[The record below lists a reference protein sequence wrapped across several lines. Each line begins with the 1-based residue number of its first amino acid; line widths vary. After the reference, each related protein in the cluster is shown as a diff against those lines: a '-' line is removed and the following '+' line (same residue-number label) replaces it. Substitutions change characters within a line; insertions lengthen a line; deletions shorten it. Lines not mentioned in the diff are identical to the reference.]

1 MAFHYQVVY
10 YHRQLDSGKADM
22 IASDKS
28 HNDESAGQAQR
39 KAVMAVLA
47 HSDAA
52 EISQRLG
59 ALALPAHENLR
70 EPENGL
76 VMVRGRIG
84 GDGAPFNLGEATV
97 SRAAVRLSTGEVGFG
112 YTLGRDRHKAQMI
125 ALCDAMVQSDE
136 FAGLVETNVIAPLRA
151 AAMAKR
157 NSKAAEAAA
166 TRVDFY
172 TLVRG
177 EG

>member
-1 MAFHYQVVY
+1 MNSTDHNGSRAL
-10 YHRQLDSGKADM
+10 RQA
-22 IASDKS
+22 A
-28 HNDESAGQAQR
+28 
-39 KAVMAVLA
+39 MAVLA

-52 EISQRLG
+52 EI
-59 ALALPAHENLR
+59 ALHLEAIALPAHEELR

-112 YTLGRDRHKAQMI
+112 YTLGRDRQKAKMI
-125 ALCDAMVQSDE
+125 ALCDALVQSDDH
-136 FAGLVETNVIAPLRA
+136 AGLVEAKVLAPLRA
-151 AAMAKR
+151 AMIAER
-157 NSKAAEAAA
+157 NRSAAETDA
-166 TRVDFY
+166 TRVNFY

>member
-1 MAFHYQVVY
+1 MTAGGETGKQIQ
-10 YHRQLDSGKADM
+10 RQA
-22 IASDKS
+22 A
-28 HNDESAGQAQR
+28 
-39 KAVMAVLA
+39 MAVLA

-52 EISQRLG
+52 VIAGCLG
-59 ALALPAHENLR
+59 AIAVPAYEDLR

-84 GDGAPFNLGEATV
+84 GEGAPFNVGEATV
-97 SRAAVRLSTGEVGFG
+97 SRAAVRLASGEVGFG
-112 YTLGRDRHKAQMI
+112 YTLGRDRQKARLI
-125 ALCDAMVQSDE
+125 ALCDALVQSNE
-136 FAGLVETNVIAPLRA
+136 FSDAVETTVLAPLRA
-151 AAMAKR
+151 AIVAER
-157 NSKAAEAAA
+157 DRKARETAA

>member
-1 MAFHYQVVY
+1 MSVIEQ
-10 YHRQLDSGKADM
+10 DSK
-22 IASDKS
+22 
-28 HNDESAGQAQR
+28 QAQR
-39 KAVMAVLA
+39 RAAMEVLA

-52 EISQRLG
+52 EISGRLDG
-59 ALALPAHENLR
+59 VVLPAHEELR

-97 SRAAVRLSTGEVGFG
+97 SRAAVRLATGEVGFG
-112 YTLGRDRHKAQMI
+112 YTLGRDRQKARMI
-125 ALCDAMVQSDE
+125 ALCDAMVQSDQ
-136 FAGLVETNVIAPLRA
+136 FAATVEAQVLAPLRT
-151 AAMAKR
+151 AMLTKR
-157 NSKAAEAAA
+157 NRVAAETAA

>member
-1 MAFHYQVVY
+1 MGMAQEN
-10 YHRQLDSGKADM
+10 G
-22 IASDKS
+22 
-28 HNDESAGQAQR
+28 GQAR
-39 KAVMAVLA
+39 RRAAMAVLA
-47 HSDAA
+47 DSDVA
-52 EISQRLG
+52 EIAGRLT
-59 ALALPAHENLR
+59 AIALPPHEDLR

-112 YTLGRDRHKAQMI
+112 YVLGRDRRKARVI
-125 ALCDAMVQSDE
+125 ALCDALVQASE
-136 FAGLVETNVIAPLRA
+136 FADAVETQVIAPLRA
-151 AAMAKR
+151 AMISER
-157 NSKAAEAAA
+157 NRSAAETAA

-172 TLVRG
+172 TMVRG

>member
-1 MAFHYQVVY
+1 MMAGGENG
-10 YHRQLDSGKADM
+10 R
-22 IASDKS
+22 
-28 HNDESAGQAQR
+28 QAQR
-39 KAVMAVLA
+39 KAAMAVLA

-52 EISQRLG
+52 EIACRLG
-59 ALALPAHENLR
+59 AIAVPAYENLR

-97 SRAAVRLSTGEVGFG
+97 SRAAVRLATGEVGFG
-112 YTLGRDRHKAQMI
+112 YTLGRDREKARMI
-125 ALCDAMVQSDE
+125 ALCDALVQSDE
-136 FAGLVETNVIAPLRA
+136 FTDAVEANVLAPLRA
-151 AAMAKR
+151 SIDSRR
-157 NSKAAEAAA
+157 NRKAAETAA

>member
-1 MAFHYQVVY
+1 MTATSENPGNDNGQQAR
-10 YHRQLDSGKADM
+10 RQA
-22 IASDKS
+22 A
-28 HNDESAGQAQR
+28 
-39 KAVMAVLA
+39 MAV
-47 HSDAA
+47 
-52 EISQRLG
+52 
-59 ALALPAHENLR
+59 PVYENLR

-112 YTLGRDRHKAQMI
+112 YTLGRDRQKARMI
-125 ALCDAMVQSDE
+125 ALCDALVQSNE
-136 FAGLVETNVIAPLRA
+136 FADAVEAQVIAPLRTR
-151 AAMAKR
+151 MISER
-157 NSKAAEAAA
+157 NRTAAETAA
-166 TRVDFY
+166 TRVDFF

>member
-1 MAFHYQVVY
+1 MTAANHNGKRGQ
-10 YHRQLDSGKADM
+10 RQA
-22 IASDKS
+22 A
-28 HNDESAGQAQR
+28 
-39 KAVMAVLA
+39 MAVLA

-52 EISQRLG
+52 DIADRLG
-59 ALALPAHENLR
+59 SIAVPPHRDLR

-84 GDGAPFNLGEATV
+84 GDGAPFNVGEATV
-97 SRAAVRLSTGEVGFG
+97 SRAAVRLASGEVGFG
-112 YTLGRDRHKAQMI
+112 YALGRDRQKARMI
-125 ALCDAMVQSDE
+125 ALCDALLQSDE
-136 FAGLVETNVIAPLRA
+136 FSEVVETTVLVPLRA
-151 AAMAKR
+151 AVIGER
-157 NSKAAEAAA
+157 NRKARETAA

>member
-1 MAFHYQVVY
+1 MIVTGENGKQAR
-10 YHRQLDSGKADM
+10 RQA
-22 IASDKS
+22 A
-28 HNDESAGQAQR
+28 
-39 KAVMAVLA
+39 MAVLA

-52 EISQRLG
+52 DIAGRLD
-59 ALALPAHENLR
+59 AIAVPAYEDLR

-97 SRAAVRLSTGEVGFG
+97 SRAAVRLATGEVGFG
-112 YTLGRDRHKAQMI
+112 YMLGRDREKARLI
-125 ALCDAMVQSDE
+125 ALCDALVQSNE
-136 FAGLVETNVIAPLRA
+136 FADAVEAGVLAPLRA
-151 AAMAKR
+151 AMISKQNR
-157 NSKAAEAAA
+157 KAAETAA

-177 EG
+177 E

>member
-1 MAFHYQVVY
+1 MTAGVENGKQAR
-10 YHRQLDSGKADM
+10 RQA
-22 IASDKS
+22 A
-28 HNDESAGQAQR
+28 
-39 KAVMAVLA
+39 MAVLA

-52 EISQRLG
+52 AIAGYLD
-59 ALALPAHENLR
+59 AIAVPAYEDLR

-84 GDGAPFNLGEATV
+84 GDGAAFNVGEATV
-97 SRAAVRLSTGEVGFG
+97 SRAAVRLASGEVGFG
-112 YTLGRDRHKAQMI
+112 YTLGRDRQKARLI
-125 ALCDAMVQSDE
+125 ALCDALVQSKE
-136 FAGLVETNVIAPLRA
+136 FSDAVETAVLAPLRA
-151 AAMAKR
+151 AIAADR
-157 NSKAAEAAA
+157 DRKARETAA